1 MYLVGMLDGL
11 AFLPLDQIVQ
21 GMEHLR
27 NVQPPEAQQLTEY
40 FDATYVSGIQ
50 RLTEYFDATYIS
62 GIQRRVNAAGEI
74 RRVPP
79 CFIPALWNVHEE
91 TLTDNPRTNN
101 TVEGW
106 NNKNFVI
113 FFLFMHFCQGTITTH
128 AESINSDL
136 QRGLDRP
143 LRHTQH

>member
-1 MYLVGMLDGL
+1 MGMLAGL

-27 NVQPPEAQQLTEY
+27 NVKPPEAQRLTEY

-50 RLTEYFDATYIS
+50 RW
-62 GIQRRVNAAGEI
+62 VNVAGEI

-79 CFIPALWNVHEE
+79 RFIPALWNVHEE
-91 TLTDNPRTNN
+91 TVTGNPRINN

-106 NNKNFVI
+106 NNK
-113 FFLFMHFCQGTITTH
+113 
-128 AESINSDL
+128 
-136 QRGLDRP
+136 
-143 LRHTQH
+143 LRHLVGHQHPTIWKLIKVLQTEQ